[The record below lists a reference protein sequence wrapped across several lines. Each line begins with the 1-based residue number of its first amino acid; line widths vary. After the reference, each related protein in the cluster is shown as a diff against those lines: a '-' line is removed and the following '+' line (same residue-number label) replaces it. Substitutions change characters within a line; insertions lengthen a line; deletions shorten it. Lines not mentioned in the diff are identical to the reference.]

1 MGNSLQQNLTIRL
14 LRVLRYN
21 KARTERALEL
31 MSPEKRDAFHIIP
44 FLLHVNHQSFPGF
57 VDDPKTPLGLINYSL
72 RDELTEALH
81 RVFPEQQALIDD
93 MKPIW
98 PKRRMIESLV
108 LMGSIG
114 TIAQSEQSDF
124 DYWVCVD
131 GTRYKQAHFR
141 LLQKKLH
148 QIELWAEKQFGM
160 EVHFFLSDIEKV
172 RANDFGV
179 ADGESSGSA
188 QAIFLKAEFY
198 TTNIVVA
205 GKAPFWWLLHEGATD
220 QQYQQLQSSLK
231 AGVSPEPKWFM
242 DLGNIERMDT
252 AELFG
257 AAIWQISKAMDS
269 PFKSVLKMAKLEVF
283 LANID
288 SHQPLCS
295 LLRTAVHNGTKA
307 EGGQEFIDPYGIM
320 FDHIIEHYQKAG
332 ETETVELLQ
341 LCLYLKS
348 DCGLSLPADESAFH
362 FKRKIIMAYVEKWGW
377 SRDKIKKVDRIKYW
391 DFKELS
397 QIGKRIH
404 AFLIGCY
411 RRISVKI
418 ADHKQMVSK
427 EDVTVI
433 GRKIDS
439 FYSKKENKIDYMRN
453 AFEEGAYCKIVT
465 IKAEP
470 QSNNR
475 RRWSLYRGNQID
487 WNDSALGKVLMKSA
501 WNPIEIVLWAVFN
514 GVMDGETKIMLS
526 YHAEPVTERD
536 LLDLTKVLEKLF
548 PPVRISDI
556 KRNALLV
563 PFRIINCLAVVNFES
578 RRHKPESETLKLIYY
593 TSWGELYCVDGF
605 KALEAMRFDL
615 CDVDPAPNKYFYA
628 PDGSY
633 RDRLFVD
640 FKERAD
646 MDFSKELRKAE
657 GS

>member
-31 MSPEKRDAFHIIP
+31 MSPEKRDGFHIIP
-44 FLLHVNHQSFPGF
+44 FLLHVNHHSFPGF
-57 VDDPKTPLGLINYSL
+57 VDDPKTPIGLINYSL

-93 MKPIW
+93 LKPIW
-98 PKRRMIESLV
+98 PKRRMMESLV

-131 GTRYKQAHFR
+131 GTRYKSAHFR

-148 QIELWAEKQFGM
+148 LIEQWAEKQFGM

-172 RANDFGV
+172 RNNDFGV

-231 AGVSPEPKWFM
+231 EGVSPEPKWFM

-283 LANID
+283 LATID

-307 EGGQEFIDPYGIM
+307 EGDQEFIDPYGIM
-320 FDHIIEHYQKAG
+320 FDHVIEHYQKVG
-332 ETETVELLQ
+332 ETDTVELLQ

-362 FKRKIIMAYVEKWGW
+362 FKRKIIMAYVDKWGW
-377 SRDKIKKVDRIKYW
+377 SREKIKKIDRIKYW

-439 FYSKKENKIDYMRN
+439 FYSKKDNKIDYMRS

-501 WNPIEIVLWAVFN
+501 WNPVEILLWAVFN
-514 GVMDGETKIMLS
+514 GVMDDKTKIMLS
-526 YHAEPVTERD
+526 YHAEPVTEND
-536 LLDLTKVLEKLF
+536 LLDLTKILVTLF

-563 PFRIINCLAVVNFES
+563 PFRICNCLAILNFES
-578 RRHKPESETLKLIYY
+578 RRHKPETETLKLIYY

-615 CDVDPAPNKYFYA
+615 CDVEPPPDKYLFA

-633 RDRLFVD
+633 RERLFAD

-646 MDFSKELRKAE
+646 MDFVAELDSKE
-657 GS
+657 